1 MGRRISSN
9 LILIAMI
16 SACMGAV
23 AGAGEP
29 DRGADMS
36 AVAVTTS
43 LPESAEGLAATLLL
57 ADSRPDLADSSAG
70 LFAASSST
78 QGKSIAERALDD
90 AAHSAGAVAN
100 ELEMPFFSFGGSAST
115 E

>member
-16 SACMGAV
+16 SACLGAV
-23 AGAGEP
+23 ASAGERNP
-29 DRGADMS
+29 GADLTL
-36 AVAVTTS
+36 AAAAC
-43 LPESAEGLAATLLL
+43 LPESAESVAATLLL
-57 ADSRPDLADSSAG
+57 AGSRPDLADVSVG
-70 LFAASSST
+70 WFAAESSP

-100 ELEMPFFSFGGSAST
+100 ELEMPFFSFGGSASS

>member
-1 MGRRISSN
+1 MGRKLSSN

-16 SACMGAV
+16 SACMGAAAS
-23 AGAGEP
+23 AGGRNPA
-29 DRGADMS
+29 ADTS
-36 AVAVTTS
+36 STAVITG
-43 LPESAEGLAATLLL
+43 LPESAEGVAATLLL
-57 ADSRPDLADSSAG
+57 ADSRLDLADNSAG
-70 LFAASSST
+70 LFAASASD

-90 AAHSAGAVAN
+90 AAHGAGAVAN